1 MSYIYKVTLIVETD
15 EDPGTILDLAIE
27 AGSQLAED
35 TEGTTDENDVCV
47 QSMMQHEYDALQ
59 APSTSRTVSPED
71 VKKLNDGLEEL
82 AEKLARIMNRSARN

>member
-59 APSTSRTVSPED
+59 APSTSRTVSLED
-71 VKKLNDGLEEL
+71 VKKLDDGLEEL